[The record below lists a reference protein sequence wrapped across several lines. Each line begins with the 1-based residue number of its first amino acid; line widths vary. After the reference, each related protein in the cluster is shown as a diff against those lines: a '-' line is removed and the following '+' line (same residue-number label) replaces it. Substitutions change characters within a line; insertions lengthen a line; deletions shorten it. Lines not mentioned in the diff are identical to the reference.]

1 MPYRHPM
8 LLVTATMLGVI
19 AAQAQ
24 TTPLPEGLSQQGGV
38 IMMQPIADS
47 DQPSDAEPAGPIE
60 HREGMSHVL
69 SPADH
74 DLYTKAFDAAD
85 RGDWPTAR
93 RLAGQGHDAMASR
106 LVQWR
111 YLLDRNSGASF
122 AEIDAFLKANPD
134 WPLHAV
140 LLARAEEAMDPA
152 TSPSAVIA
160 WFAGRDPVSAMGKI
174 RLGDAM
180 IATGKLAEGR
190 ALVRQG
196 WVEGSFQRDQELAIV
211 QKDGAYFTPEIDRDR
226 LDSLLWRGDVDS
238 AKRQMARVNDTT
250 QRLAR
255 ARIALSMNP
264 QRANKI
270 VSELSADLASDPA
283 LLFDRARAA
292 RLMGD
297 DDRAEAL
304 LMRAPLKTL
313 TKLHPSRVW
322 PEINADA
329 RQALQD
335 GKSKLAYDLVSG
347 TALTSDLP
355 FAESQFMSGWIAL
368 RFLKD
373 PRTALSHF
381 KKLEDGVSRPISL
394 ARAHY
399 WQGRAYEQLG
409 DIPDAWQQYRAA
421 SKEPETFYGQIA
433 LARIEAQ
440 PVLHVRSTAT
450 AGDPP
455 RTAFE
460 KDDLVRAMRVLADLG
475 AQNFLRYFALHYQ
488 TLHPGA
494 GHVEQLAQ
502 ALTEMGFR
510 DVALRIAKTAG
521 YDDIVL
527 PRYAYPV
534 ISIPTY
540 RGPGKAPEPALVLGL
555 IRQETEFDPESISS
569 AGARGL
575 MQVMP
580 STARRNSRLA
590 GLPYRPNNLTSDV
603 DYNMQLGMTE
613 FAGYL
618 DDWGNS
624 LVLAAAAYNAGPTNA
639 RRWIAAF
646 GDPRS
651 PDVDPIDWIEQIP
664 FSETRNYVMRVIEN
678 TEVYRSRIAGHDQPL
693 RILTDLYGT
702 NPQPK
707 PLVYTPPP
715 PTPQGPVPVPAPRP
729 DTAASKAN

>member
-8 LLVTATMLGVI
+8 LLVTATLLGVI

-24 TTPLPEGLSQQGGV
+24 TTPLPEGLQRQGGV
-38 IMMQPIADS
+38 IMMQPIPDF
-47 DQPSDAEPAGPIE
+47 DRPSDAEPAGPME
-60 HREGMSHVL
+60 HREGTSHVL
-69 SPADH
+69 SPSDH
-74 DLYTKAFDAAD
+74 DLYTRAFEAAD
-85 RGDWPTAR
+85 RGDWPAAR
-93 RLAGQGHDAMASR
+93 RLADQGHDAMATK

-134 WPLHAV
+134 WPLHTS
-140 LLARAEEAMDPA
+140 LLARAEEAIDPA
-152 TSPSAVIA
+152 TSPAAVIA
-160 WFAGRDPVSAMGKI
+160 WFAGRNPVSALGKI

-180 IATGKLAEGR
+180 IATGKVAEGR

-196 WVEGSFQRDQELAIV
+196 WVEGSFPRDQELAIV
-211 QKDGAYFTPEIDRDR
+211 QKDGSYFTPETDRDR
-226 LDSLLWRGDVDS
+226 LDSLLWRGDIDG
-238 AKRQMARVNDTT
+238 AKRQMARVDDTA
-250 QRLAR
+250 QRLAK

-264 QRANKI
+264 QKAPKI
-270 VSELSADLASDPA
+270 VSELSADLASNPV

-297 DDRAEAL
+297 NDRAEAL
-304 LMRAPLKTL
+304 LLRAPLKVL
-313 TKLHPSRVW
+313 TKLHPRRVW
-322 PEINADA
+322 GEINIDA

-335 GKSKLAYDLVSG
+335 GKSKVAYDLVSG

-355 FAESQFMSGWIAL
+355 FAESQFLSGWIAL

-373 PRTALSHF
+373 PQTALVHF
-381 KKLEDGVSRPISL
+381 KRLEDGVSRPISL

-409 DIPDAWQQYRAA
+409 NIPDAWQQYHAA
-421 SKEPETFYGQIA
+421 SREPETFYGQLA

-440 PVLHVRSTAT
+440 PVLHVRSTA
-450 AGDPP
+450 ADDPP
-455 RTAFE
+455 RAVFE

-475 AQNFLRYFALHYQ
+475 AQNYLRYFAIRYQ
-488 TLHPGA
+488 ELHPDP
-494 GHVEQLAQ
+494 GHVKQLAQ

-510 DVALRIAKTAG
+510 DVALRVAKIAG

-527 PRYAYPV
+527 QRYAYPV
-534 ISIPTY
+534 ISIPAY
-540 RGPGKAPEPALVLGL
+540 RGPGNPPEPALVLGL

-580 STARRNSRLA
+580 ATARRNSRLA
-590 GLPYRPNNLTSDV
+590 HLPYRPNNLTTDI

-613 FAGYL
+613 FSGYL

-624 LVLAAAAYNAGPTNA
+624 LILAAAAYNAGPTNA
-639 RRWIAAF
+639 RRWIEAF

-651 PDVDPIDWIEQIP
+651 PNVDPIDWIEQIP
-664 FSETRNYVMRVIEN
+664 FGETRNYVMRVIEN
-678 TEVYRSRIAGHDQPL
+678 TEIYRNRLAGHDLPL
-693 RILTDLYGT
+693 RILSDVYGT
-702 NPQPK
+702 NPAPK

-715 PTPQGPVPVPAPRP
+715 SAPGGPVPVPSPRP
-729 DTAASKAN
+729 GEAPSKAH